1 MPLNTRELFFQNVLD
16 HLPGDLVVLDNTH
29 RYIYVNPSAVGD
41 PEVRAWIVGKTD
53 FDYCELRGI
62 DPALAEK
69 RRDYFLQVL
78 ATGEPREWEES
89 MTDRQGRERFYLR
102 RLFPLR
108 NPESGLITFML
119 GHGME
124 ITDRVRLLENLNA
137 ERDFFQNVINAAPSL
152 IFVKNVEG
160 RLLLA
165 NRAMAE
171 LYGMTID
178 ELIALNKLQVS
189 AASDELKT
197 FAAVDE
203 QVRAT
208 GLAIMV
214 EETVVKPDGSVCRL
228 ETTKLPLSRPG
239 GEMAVLGVS
248 NDITERIVK
257 EKALQLSEF
266 RLNQAQEL
274 TRSGSWNY
282 HLLDRKL
289 ECSRGMYRIFEIDNI
304 DKFPSLEYFKNVFH
318 ADDRVKLKDLI
329 DDISKNPV
337 TRQITCRIFV
347 PSGEKYVNIMIQP
360 MPGSDHKVEELF
372 GTAVDITEQVRNER
386 IMRRQEQHLN
396 DAQEMARLGSFEFNP
411 STGEIT
417 WSKGMYRIWE
427 IGDTVKPKL
436 EWFYETVHEDDRDT
450 LRQFA
455 SGMNPSIG
463 SFIQNYR
470 IITPAGKIKY
480 VELHSKWQYDEYI
493 GQHLLIGTAQ
503 DVTERRLQEESLR
516 RNEQMLIDAQKIAN
530 SGSWEL
536 EVRGDHVEVKLS
548 PGVYKIFDLDI
559 TEPLPGFEDFFS
571 FVIPR
576 DRSKVRIAFENILNK
591 GLEQE
596 FQHELLSATGKS
608 KIVVARGV
616 PIIDHDGKVIRAFGT
631 TTDITER
638 YLNEERL
645 KLSEQGL
652 KMAQSI
658 ARVGSFSIDLDDY
671 SATWS
676 QEMYRIWELDETEAP
691 LLFDQAIASFI
702 PDDRVRVLAN
712 ITKLVETGEEIS
724 DEFSIRVGSGL
735 KHIEIRSRLWR
746 DESGAPYR
754 IFGTVMDITQ
764 RKRYEEELVLAR
776 KEAEESYRAK
786 ENFLAGLSHEL
797 RTPLNGIIGMV
808 RLLKKTNLNAPQRE
822 YADVLNQTAGNL
834 LMIINDILDFAKL
847 QSGNV
852 ELEQVV
858 FNPAQ
863 VADTAVQLQMF
874 KAEEKN
880 IILRHLHTGDRPM
893 PAVLGDPYRLN
904 QILLNLLNNA
914 VKYTNF
920 GEVVLRH
927 YVSHE
932 DGENVTVEFCVE
944 DTGIGI
950 PDHFR
955 ERIFE
960 SFTQVHQAERSRGGV
975 GLGLAITK
983 QLVEQHGGRIWLESE
998 PDVGSRFF
1006 FSIPYRKAAGKIQD
1020 RSSSF
1025 DAVIPDRFK
1034 VLLAED
1040 NQVNQFITLSM
1051 MESIGA
1057 EVDLAV
1063 NGQEALDLAAS
1074 KDYDIILMDI
1084 QMPVMDGIETALR
1097 IRTLSDR
1104 KRSRVPIIALT
1115 ANTARQAHRNLLSS
1129 GMNDWLVKPFTEH
1142 SLYRKIGSQLKERK
1156 EFSDLV
1162 RKRKFPQRR
1171 RPETVEVS
1179 VTDNLYDLRALMKDM
1194 PGSDA
1199 FKRKMLVIFIENIP
1213 PVVSSIKESFRKD
1226 DLETISSLAHKIKPT
1241 LDGSGIQSL
1250 RETIRNIELCREKKR
1265 TREQLAIDIS
1275 HLDKVITRVVN
1286 AFREEIAIIDGL
1298 VN

>member
-1 MPLNTRELFFQNVLD
+1 MPLNSKELFFQNVLD
-16 HLPGDLVVLDNTH
+16 HLPGDLVVLDNEH
-29 RYIYVNPSAVGD
+29 RYIYVNPSAVSN
-41 PEVRAWIVGKTD
+41 PEVREWIVGKTD

-62 DPALAEK
+62 DVALAE
-69 RRDYFLQVL
+69 RRRGYFQQVL
-78 ATGEPREWEES
+78 ATGEHCEWEEM
-89 MTDRQGRERFYLR
+89 MTDRQGQERHYLR

-108 NPESGLITFML
+108 NPETGMITYML

-124 ITDRVRLLENLNA
+124 ITDRVRLLEKLNA
-137 ERDFFQNVINAAPSL
+137 ERDFFQTVINAAPSL
-152 IFVKNVEG
+152 IFVKDRDG
-160 RLLLA
+160 RFLLA
-165 NRAMAE
+165 NRSMAE
-171 LYGMTID
+171 LYGMSID
-178 ELIALNKLQVS
+178 ELFALNNRQINEYS
-189 AASDELKT
+189 EELRP
-197 FAAVDE
+197 FAAVDN

-208 GLAIMV
+208 GQPMTV
-214 EETVVKPDGSVCRL
+214 EETVVRADGGISRL
-228 ETTKLPLSRPG
+228 ETIKLPLSRPG

-248 NDITERIVK
+248 NDITERIEK

-266 RLNQAQEL
+266 RLNQAQDL
-274 TRSGSWNY
+274 TRSGSWNF
-282 HLLDRKL
+282 HLIERKL
-289 ECSRGMYRIFEIDNI
+289 EWSRGMYRIFEIEDI
-304 DKFPSLEYFKNVFH
+304 AEPPPLEQLKNVFR
-318 ADDRVKLKDLI
+318 ADDRLKLTELI
-329 DDISKNPV
+329 ADITHRPETS
-337 TRQITCRIFV
+337 QITCRIIV
-347 PSGEKYVNIMIQP
+347 PSGEKFVKFIIQP
-360 MPGSDHKVEELF
+360 MPGLDHGVEELF

-411 STGEIT
+411 STGEIN
-417 WSKGMYRIWE
+417 WSRGMFRIWE
-427 IGDTVKPKL
+427 IDDSVKPKL
-436 EWFYETVHEDDRDT
+436 EWFYETVHEDDRAA

-455 SGMNPSIG
+455 ADIHPSIG
-463 SFIQNYR
+463 GFIQNYR
-470 IITPAGKIKY
+470 IITPSGKIKF
-480 VELHSKWQYDEYI
+480 VELHSKWQFDEYI

-516 RNEQMLIDAQKIAN
+516 RNEQMLLEAQKIAN

-536 EVRGDHVEVKLS
+536 KVRDDLVEVKLS
-548 PGVYKIFDLDI
+548 PGVYKIFDLDL
-559 TEPLPGFEDFFS
+559 TEPVPDFEEFFS

-576 DRSKVRIAFENILNK
+576 DRSRVRTAFENILHN

-596 FQHELLSATGKS
+596 FQHELLTPSGNS

-616 PIIDHDGKVIRAFGT
+616 PIFDDDGKIVRAFGT
-631 TTDITER
+631 TTDVTER
-638 YLNEERL
+638 YRNEERL

-671 SATWS
+671 SVAWS
-676 QEMYRIWELDETEAP
+676 EEMYRIWELDKIEAP
-691 LLFDQAIASFI
+691 LLFDQSIASFI
-702 PDDRVRVLAN
+702 PDDRQRVLAN
-712 ITKLVETGEEIS
+712 IAKLVESGEEIA
-724 DEFSIRVGSGL
+724 DEFSIRVGSGV

-776 KEAEESYRAK
+776 KEAEESYRTK

-808 RLLKKTNLNAPQRE
+808 RLLKKTNLNASQRE

-847 QSGNV
+847 QSANV

-880 IILRHLHTGDRPM
+880 IILRHLHTGEKSM
-893 PAVLGDPYRLN
+893 PAVLGDPFRLN

-927 YVSHE
+927 YVSNE
-932 DGENVTVEFCVE
+932 DAETVTIEFCVE

-950 PDHFR
+950 PHHFR
-955 ERIFE
+955 DRIFE
-960 SFTQVHQAERSRGGV
+960 SFTQVHEAERSRGGV
-975 GLGLAITK
+975 GLGLAITR
-983 QLVEQHGGRIWLESE
+983 QLVDKHGGRIWMESE

-1006 FSIPYRKAAGKIQD
+1006 FSISYRKATGKTLD

-1025 DAVIPDRFK
+1025 DPLIPEKFT

-1051 MESIGA
+1051 LEGMGA
-1057 EVDLAV
+1057 LVDLAH
-1063 NGQEALDLAAS
+1063 NGQEALELAGS
-1074 KDYDIILMDI
+1074 RDYDIILMDI
-1084 QMPVMDGIETALR
+1084 QMPVLDGIEAACR

-1104 KRSRVPIIALT
+1104 KRARVPIIALT
-1115 ANTARQAHRNLLSS
+1115 ANTARQAHRNLVSA

-1142 SLYRKIGSQLKERK
+1142 SLYRKIVAQLKERR

-1162 RKRKFPQRR
+1162 RKRRFPQRR
-1171 RPETVEVS
+1171 RP
-1179 VTDNLYDLRALMKDM
+1179 VTTESSDSDKLYDLSALMKDM
-1194 PGSDA
+1194 PGNYA
-1199 FKRKMLVIFIENIP
+1199 FKRKMLEIFIENIP
-1213 PVVSSIKESFRKD
+1213 PVIDSMNGFFRNG
-1226 DLETISSLAHKIKPT
+1226 DLEMMSALAHKIKPT

-1250 RETIRNIELCREKKR
+1250 RDTIRNIELYKEKKR
-1265 TREQLAIDIS
+1265 TREQLAADLS
-1275 HLDKVITRVVN
+1275 HLGLVISRVVD
-1286 AFREEIAIIDGL
+1286 AFRAEISAIEGGDT
-1298 VN
+1298 